1 MGVDDYYDF
10 LESLDNSYDTI
21 ETQIRVHGATT
32 NNFEYLTNIDASMK
46 FLRNNVNKKL
56 DMAIVFVDMVESTRL
71 SMALPEH
78 ILTILMTAFSHEM
91 AHLIEKFNGY
101 VLKFVG
107 DAVIGYFVGADSAD
121 HAVQC
126 AKGMVYNTKYG
137 LNKILS
143 KIIHDNIRDQVDDAL
158 DRGNVTDGQ
167 SKLLEDIDNLKR
179 LAVRLGLN
187 FGKNTVVRYGR
198 ASQDCSIVDLIG
210 YPLNITAKI
219 QSKAKINQI
228 LIGEDL
234 YDKLSESAQAGFV
247 EVSNDELDYCHPETD
262 NKIKLYSFDKFD

>member
-91 AHLIEKFNGY
+91 AHSY
-101 VLKFVG
+101 R
-107 DAVIGYFVGADSAD
+107 
-121 HAVQC
+121 
-126 AKGMVYNTKYG
+126 
-137 LNKILS
+137 KI
-143 KIIHDNIRDQVDDAL
+143 
-158 DRGNVTDGQ
+158 
-167 SKLLEDIDNLKR
+167 
-179 LAVRLGLN
+179 
-187 FGKNTVVRYGR
+187 
-198 ASQDCSIVDLIG
+198 
-210 YPLNITAKI
+210 
-219 QSKAKINQI
+219 
-228 LIGEDL
+228 
-234 YDKLSESAQAGFV
+234 
-247 EVSNDELDYCHPETD
+247 
-262 NKIKLYSFDKFD
+262 

>member
-1 MGVDDYYDF
+1 MSVDDYYD
-10 LESLDNSYDTI
+10 SLDNSYDIT
-21 ETQIRVHGATT
+21 EAQIRAHEATT
-32 NNFEYLTNIDASMK
+32 NNFEYLTNIDTSMK
-46 FLRNNVNKKL
+46 FLRDNVDRKL
-56 DMAIVFVDMVESTRL
+56 DMAIVFVDMVGSTRL

-78 ILTILMTAFSHEM
+78 VLTILMTVFSHEM
-91 AHLIEKFNGY
+91 AYLIEKFNGQ

-107 DAVIGYFVGADSAD
+107 DAVIGYFVGTDSAD
-121 HAVQC
+121 RAVQC
-126 AKGMVYNTKYG
+126 AKGMVYKTKYG
-137 LNKILS
+137 LNAIFS

-158 DRGNVTDGQ
+158 DRGNVTDEQ
-167 SKLLEDIDNLKR
+167 SKLLKDMNSLKR

-198 ASQDCSIVDLIG
+198 ASQDCSLVDLIG

-228 LIGEDL
+228 LVGEDL

-247 EVSNDELDYCHPETD
+247 EVSNDELGYCHPGTD